1 MNIRIL
7 QESDAPLYQ
16 ELRLNGLKANPE
28 AFGSTYEREAN
39 FSIETV
45 RERIKPSQDKFV
57 LGAFHDKGALMGIV
71 AFVRDSGVKTS
82 HKGHVF
88 GMYVSEEER
97 GQGIGKMLMLE
108 LIKKAQATA
117 GLERILLSVVTN
129 NEAAKRL
136 YIAVG
141 FQTYGLERRAL
152 KYEGQ
157 YWDEELMALELKPDG
172 GLQ

>member
-7 QESDAPLYQ
+7 QETDAPSYQ
-16 ELRLNGLKANPE
+16 ELRLNGLMRSPE
-28 AFGSTYEREAN
+28 AFGSTYEREAD

-57 LGAFHDKGALMGIV
+57 LGAFDDKGALMGIV
-71 AFVRDSGVKTS
+71 AFMRDSGVKTS

-88 GMYVSEEER
+88 GMYVREEKR

-108 LIKKAQATA
+108 LIEKAQEAA
-117 GLERILLSVVTN
+117 GLERILLSVVTS
-129 NEAAKRL
+129 NEAAKKL
-136 YIAVG
+136 YFGVG
-141 FQTYGLERRAL
+141 FQTYGLERQAL

-157 YWDEELMALELKPDG
+157 YWDEELMALELKPG
-172 GLQ
+172 AGLQ